1 MCGLSNL
8 NSGTFDNS
16 LGRFVDD
23 CKNYLPMNLT
33 HFAPPIFLLLNF
45 IRKDMFIE
53 ASFGIVPNCSLF
65 KVMIVLSE
73 IYLVT
78 TNNSLHT
85 AFLKYLGIKSKCKIC

>member
-1 MCGLSNL
+1 
-8 NSGTFDNS
+8 
-16 LGRFVDD
+16 
-23 CKNYLPMNLT
+23 MNLT

-45 IRKDMFIE
+45 IRKDIFIE

-78 TNNSLHT
+78 TLCTLH
-85 AFLKYLGIKSKCKIC
+85 F